1 MIEKIITH
9 PGGAHKDEFLACAV
23 LLAEHDVPVFRQD
36 PTEEDLLNPTTAVID
51 IGHRHQPD
59 LHNFDHHQFARDAKP
74 TCSLSLVLD
83 HYGIYEDALSFCP
96 WLEVAEWFDCRGPKD
111 TSEWLGV
118 DRETVGKL
126 NSPLDITILQAFA
139 KSAQHLPR
147 EPIWELMKMI
157 GGNFFSISVI

>member
-59 LHNFDHHQFARDAKP
+59 LHNFDHHQFARMQSQPAR
-74 TCSLSLVLD
+74 
-83 HYGIYEDALSFCP
+83 FP
-96 WLEVAEWFDCRGPKD
+96 WCW
-111 TSEWLGV
+111 
-118 DRETVGKL
+118 
-126 NSPLDITILQAFA
+126 ITMEFMRM
-139 KSAQHLPR
+139 P
-147 EPIWELMKMI
+147 
-157 GGNFFSISVI
+157 